1 MRRRALTTLMT
12 VAALL
17 AGLLP
22 LAAALYFSW
31 GYTLKV
37 ESDHL
42 DALAEQALIR
52 AEQVFDE
59 AQSEL
64 HALDE
69 VPQPACSP
77 EHIELMR
84 QIAFCTPFVREI
96 AYAEDGRIRCSSMGP
111 AEVPRVLPAP
121 DWTDSGGRKIWFRL
135 THPLDEVR
143 PSVAIGRGAH
153 VSLIHASH
161 FQARTVSDTQLVVLN
176 TLDWEPLSQVHDPL
190 LSSMV
195 DTAVTGRERIQGD
208 RLFAVAQSRRLPIV
222 AVGAQSRA
230 RLLAAWTEP
239 LVMTTLLGVLVS
251 ALLIW
256 VVRRF
261 SQQFFSPAT
270 ALLSAIRRG
279 ELRVAYHPQIRL
291 SDGHC
296 VGAELLVRWPDQNE
310 PVMSTDD
317 LVHLAEHS
325 GFEHE
330 ITARV
335 LRTAISEIGDLL
347 QRRPE
352 LTVSLNLASHD
363 LERGDLLE
371 LLSDS
376 IDGNGIRRSQIEL
389 ELTER
394 NLIQAGSAGALLA
407 RLRRAG
413 HKVLLDDFGTGY
425 SSLSY
430 LHDLPVDALKIDRA
444 FVGTIGVDSPHAPL
458 VPHIVEIA
466 RARGLQ
472 MVAEGVETE
481 QQAAYLREQ
490 GVEIAQGFLYARPM
504 DAAEFRHFLATRG

>member
-1 MRRRALTTLMT
+1 MRRRALTTLLT

-22 LAAALYFSW
+22 VAAALYFSW
-31 GYTLKV
+31 AYTLRV
-37 ESDHL
+37 ETQHL
-42 DALAEQALIR
+42 DALAQQALTR
-52 AEQVFDE
+52 AEQVFDD

-64 HALDE
+64 GGLQSF
-69 VPQPACSP
+69 PQPACSP
-77 EHIELMR
+77 AHIERLR
-84 QIAFCTPFVREI
+84 QIAYCTPFVREI
-96 AYAEDGRIRCSSMGP
+96 AYVENGHIACSSMGS
-111 AEVPRVLPAP
+111 EVQRVLPAA
-121 DWTDSGGRKIWFRL
+121 DWSDGKGRRIWFRV
-135 THPLDEVR
+135 THTLDDVR
-143 PSVAIGRGAH
+143 PSVAIGRGNHIA
-153 VSLIHASH
+153 LIHASH
-161 FQARTVSDTQLVVLN
+161 FQARAVGDTQLAVLS
-176 TLDWEPLSQVHDPL
+176 TTDWLPLAHLDQPL
-190 LSSMV
+190 LPSMI

-208 RLFAVAQSRRLPIV
+208 RLYAVAQSTQLPIV

-230 RLLAAWTEP
+230 QLMAAWTEP
-239 LVMTTLLGVLVS
+239 LVMMTLLGLLVS
-251 ALLIW
+251 TMLTWA
-256 VVRRF
+256 VRRF
-261 SQQFFSPAT
+261 ARQYFSPAT

-291 SDGHC
+291 SDGRC

-317 LVHLAEHS
+317 LVRLAEHS

-335 LRTAISEIGDLL
+335 LRTAVSEIGDLL

-363 LERGDLLE
+363 LERGDLIG
-371 LLSDS
+371 LLADAL
-376 IDGNGIRRSQIEL
+376 DGNGIRRSQIEL

-394 NLIQAGSAGALLA
+394 NLIQAGTAGDVLVQ
-407 RLRRAG
+407 LREAG

-444 FVGTIGVDSPHAPL
+444 FVGTIGAETPHAPL
-458 VPHIVEIA
+458 LPHIAEIA
-466 RARGLQ
+466 RTRRLH

-481 QQAAYLREQ
+481 HQAAYLREQ
-490 GVEIAQGFLYARPM
+490 GVEVAQGYLYARPM
-504 DAAEFRHFLATRG
+504 DASEFRHFLATRG